1 MDTRRVLLVDAFAT
15 GPLTGTVAGVVP
27 DADGLNERQM
37 QAVAREVAAS
47 ATAFVLPSDEAERGV
62 RWFGPSTEIGRCDH
76 ATVATAGFLFE
87 DGRIEAGTHALETN
101 DGVLD
106 VEVEE
111 TGRVWISQEGPEI
124 RESDLDRERV
134 ADALGIDPAALADI
148 GQDLPLARAATGRPV
163 LVVPVNFLE
172 HLTSATP
179 DAAAVEALTEE
190 VGVTAVYAFTFDTL
204 DADSTAHARLFAPGG
219 GTAGGET
226 ADEGTADDGTN
237 VAPAT
242 GTASGACGA
251 YLRRYG
257 AFDIVPEEMRFEQG
271 HVLDR
276 PARVHVRA
284 SGAVQVGGHAVTAL
298 DGRIVVP
305 TREPDDIVEA

>member
-15 GPLTGTVAGVVP
+15 EPLTGTVAGILP
-27 DADGLNERQM
+27 DAEGLNERQM

-47 ATAFVLPSDEAERGV
+47 ATAFVLPSAEADRRV
-62 RWFGPSTEIGRCDH
+62 RWFGPSTELDRCDR
-76 ATVATAGFLFE
+76 AIVATAGVLFE
-87 DGRIEAGTHALETN
+87 DGGIEAGTHALETN

-106 VEVEE
+106 VDVEE
-111 TGRVWISQEGPEI
+111 TGRVWIPQDGPEI
-124 RESDLDRERV
+124 RESDLERERV

-148 GQDLPLARAATGRPV
+148 GQDLPLARADTGRPV

-172 HLTSATP
+172 HLTGATP

-190 VGVTAVYAFTFDTL
+190 EGITGVYAFTFDTL
-204 DADSTAHARLFAPGG
+204 DADSTAHARMFAPGG
-219 GTAGGET
+219 GTIE
-226 ADEGTADDGTN
+226 E
-237 VAPAT
+237 PAT

-257 AFDIVPEEMRFEQG
+257 AFDTVPEEMRFEQG

-284 SGAVQVGGHAVTAL
+284 SGAIQVGGHAVTTL